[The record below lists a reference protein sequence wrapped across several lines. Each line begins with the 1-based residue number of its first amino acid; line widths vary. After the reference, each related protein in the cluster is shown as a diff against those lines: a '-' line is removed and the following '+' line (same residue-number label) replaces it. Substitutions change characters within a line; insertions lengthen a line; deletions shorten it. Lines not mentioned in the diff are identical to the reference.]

1 MAEKRKD
8 NKGRNLRT
16 GEYYDAK
23 NQRYIFR
30 KMINGERASITA
42 QSLAELRQ
50 QENELLC
57 RIDKGGSFKNRNPR
71 MSLNEY
77 FDFWMEM
84 FAKSGRKA
92 TTCTNYKSYYNTHI
106 RKGLGEKP
114 IAKITKVDC
123 QKIVNALADKGKAHS
138 TLTNLKSCLN
148 VVFECALDD
157 EIILKNPVKNIK
169 LPQTGG
175 KKREKKKRGAIKEHY
190 VRIFM
195 DYVKNSPQYVY
206 TYPAFVTLFNMG
218 MRIGE
223 MAALTWDDVDFKK
236 NMISVNKTV
245 NRYRKADYGFTM
257 AVASP
262 KSETSDRTIPMNNV
276 VKVTLLELRMRN
288 AASDARLPYVDDAGR
303 IQGYMSGFVFLNSI
317 GNVWSEP
324 SFLAL
329 IKRITVRLNKEAVEQ
344 GTEEIE
350 DFCPHMA
357 RHTYTS
363 LAYSAGADIKAVS
376 EILGHASTSV
386 TLDIYTHLTEE
397 KKKQQEAVMQAVIIS

>member
-1 MAEKRKD
+1 MAGKRKD
-8 NKGRNLRT
+8 ARGRNLRT
-16 GEYYDAK
+16 GEYYDAR
-23 NQRYIFR
+23 NQRYVFQ
-30 KMINGERASITA
+30 KMIDGARISITA
-42 QSLAELRQ
+42 SNLAELRQ

-57 RIDKGGSFKNRNPR
+57 RIDKGGSLKSRNPR
-71 MSLNEY
+71 MTLNEY
-77 FDFWMEM
+77 FDFWMET

-92 TTCTNYKSYYNTHI
+92 TTCTNYKSYYNTHV
-106 RKGLGEKP
+106 RKGIGKKS

-123 QKIVNALADKGKAHS
+123 QKIINELADKGKAHS

-169 LPQTGG
+169 LPQTGS
-175 KKREKKKRGAIKEHY
+175 KKRGAIKEQHI
-190 VRIFM
+190 RIFM
-195 DYVKNSPQYVY
+195 DYVRNNPQYSY
-206 TYPAFVTLFNMG
+206 AYPAFVVLFNMG
-218 MRIGE
+218 VRIGE
-223 MAALTWDDVDFKK
+223 MAALTWDAVDFKK
-236 NMISVNKTV
+236 NVISVDKTV

-262 KSETSDRTIPMNNV
+262 KSETSDRTIPMNNT
-276 VKVTLLELRMRN
+276 VKMTLLELRMRSGV
-288 AASDARLPYVDDAGR
+288 SDVRLPYVDDAGR
-303 IQGYMSGFVFLNSI
+303 IQSYISGFVFLNSI

-324 SFLAL
+324 SFLSL
-329 IKRITVRLNKEAVEQ
+329 IKRITVQLNKEAAVR
-344 GTEEIE
+344 GTEQIE

-386 TLDIYTHLTEE
+386 TLDTYTHLTEE
-397 KKKQQEAVMQAVIIS
+397 KKKQQEAVMQTIKIS